1 MEKKFGD
8 MKQALTSGG
17 RPKLSMIPRVAL
29 IYITRAL
36 EYGADKYARSN
47 FYGAAPAGVSSA
59 ERVLGYIDATQRHL
73 ARVADNINRAL
84 GTGGDLAAAVGTVD
98 ADGGGKFPA
107 SNIPD
112 LAHALASLAIGVLC
126 AVNDGLL
133 PEDPGQPWRAEMAPT
148 TRAGD
153 IPQKDD
159 PAAEKA
165 RVAALSGVVT
175 AIAGVGFPAGTPLV
189 AVPAGTTLNPL
200 PVTVTTEIR

>member
-36 EYGADKYARSN
+36 EYGSDKYARSN

-112 LAHALASLAIGVLC
+112 LAHALASLTIGVLC

-133 PEDPGQPWRAEMAPT
+133 PEDPGQPWRAELGAT
-148 TRAGD
+148 AARAGD

-165 RVAALSGVVT
+165 RVAALS
-175 AIAGVGFPAGTPLV
+175 
-189 AVPAGTTLNPL
+189 AGTTSNPL